1 MTLPTGTVTF
11 LFTDIEGSTK
21 LARQSPDQ
29 WEFLRERHH
38 AILQSAMDAHNG
50 YVFQVIGDA
59 FCVAF
64 HTASDAVRAAV
75 KSQIDLHAKN
85 WGNVPIKVRMGI
97 HTGQAQLQPVGDY
110 HGYLAMSRVQR
121 LMSAGHGGQVLISAT
136 TQELLLE
143 DLPQDVSLLDLGER
157 RLKDLIRPEHIYQ
170 LVVPGL
176 PADFPPLK
184 TLDFYRHNLPFQL
197 TSFIGREKE
206 MDEIRKA
213 IREHR
218 LVTLTGVGGTG
229 KTRLSL
235 QVAADMLDQFQQG
248 VWFVELASLTNPDL
262 IPQTIL
268 FTFGIPEQPG
278 LSVLQ
283 SLQDYLHE
291 KKLLLVLDNCE
302 HLIQACA
309 RIVNALLSSS
319 PTLVI
324 LATSREALG
333 VHGEMLWHVPSLSLP
348 DIKKLPALERMS
360 QYEAVHL
367 FIERATLVQPHL
379 QVTNENAPAIAQ
391 ICFRLDGIPLAIELA
406 AARVKTLDVEQIAKR
421 LDDRFRLLTGGSRT
435 VLERHQTLRAAIDWS
450 YNLLPSDE
458 QLLLCRLSV
467 FAGGWTLEA
476 AEQVCAGDHDV
487 SSYDVF
493 DLLSHLVDKSLV
505 ILDETRYRLLETT
518 RQYADGKLLE
528 AKEDES
534 VRDRHLIYF
543 LELAGQADKEIHGP
557 SQVEW
562 MHRLERDHDNFRAA
576 LDWSVSTGKTEFAL
590 RLLGSLSWA
599 WGWGGYFSEMQS
611 WFDKMRGLPDASAHP
626 ALYARLLNHL
636 GRQIWLSGD
645 LHRAEA
651 LLEESRAL
659 WVKLSVEGERG
670 LAETLDLLGWVVRS
684 REGDN
689 KLAQSLFQQGF
700 ELYQKHG
707 DQWGMSIA
715 MADWA
720 NTVFMEGRHSEA
732 EQLYRKSLAKF
743 QELGDK
749 WGVAYVL
756 GDWGEMARFLGDV
769 ERAGRFY
776 EQSLEIRRE
785 LGYRRMVEITLFN
798 LAWIRLRTGDYEKA
812 RALFE
817 ESLELS
823 REENFRFWLVIYLAG
838 FASVLAVTG
847 RLEKAARLFG
857 AFEAL
862 LESTGRIMD
871 PADQKEFDDYVAVV
885 RQRLDQAAFEQ
896 AWAQGR
902 AMTSEEAIEFA
913 LKETDV

>member
-1 MTLPTGTVTF
+1 
-11 LFTDIEGSTK
+11 
-21 LARQSPDQ
+21 
-29 WEFLRERHH
+29 
-38 AILQSAMDAHNG
+38 MDAYHG
-50 YVFQVIGDA
+50 YVFQIIGDA

-64 HTASDAVRAAV
+64 HTAGDAFRAAA
-75 KSQIDLHAKN
+75 KAQFDLHN
-85 WGNVPIKVRMGI
+85 ELWGDTPVKVRMGI
-97 HTGQAQLQPVGDY
+97 HTGRAKLQEKGDY

-121 LMSAGHGGQVLISAT
+121 LMSAGHGGQVLVSAA

-143 DLPQDVSLLDLGER
+143 DLPEDVALRDLGEW

-170 LVVPGL
+170 LLIPGL
-176 PADFPPLK
+176 PVDFPPLK
-184 TLDFYRHNLPFQL
+184 TLDFYRHNLPVQL
-197 TSFIGREKE
+197 TTFIGRAKE
-206 MDEIRKA
+206 LEEIKQA

-229 KTRLSL
+229 KTRLGL
-235 QVAADMLDQFQQG
+235 QVAADMLDQFPPG

-268 FTFGIPEQPG
+268 STFGIPEQLG

-291 KKLLLVLDNCE
+291 KKLLLMLDNCE
-302 HLIQACA
+302 HLIRACA
-309 RIVNALLSSS
+309 GIANTLLSHS
-319 PTLVI
+319 PSLTI

-333 VHGEMLWHVPSLSLP
+333 VPGEMLWHVPSLSLP
-348 DIKKLPALERMS
+348 DIKQLPALERLS
-360 QYEAVHL
+360 QYEAVQL
-367 FIERATLVQPHL
+367 FIERATLVQPHF

-406 AARVKTLDVEQIAKR
+406 AARVRALEVDQIYKR
-421 LDDRFRLLTGGSRT
+421 LDDRFRLLTGGSRM

-450 YNLLPSDE
+450 YNLLPIDE

-476 AEQVCAGDHDV
+476 AEQVCAGDHNV
-487 SSYDVF
+487 SSYDVL
-493 DLLSHLVDKSLV
+493 DLLTHLVDKSLA
-505 ILDETRYRLLETT
+505 ILDRSQYRMLETT
-518 RQYADGKLLE
+518 RQYAHEKLLE
-528 AKEDES
+528 ARESES
-534 VRDRHLIYF
+534 VRHRHLIYF

-576 LDWSVSTGKTEFAL
+576 LDWAVSTGKTEFAL

-599 WGWGGYFSEMQS
+599 WGWRGYFSEMES
-611 WFDKMRGLPDASAHP
+611 WFDKMRVLPDTSAHP

-645 LHRAEA
+645 LRQAEA
-651 LLEESRAL
+651 LLEESRTLWLAL
-659 WVKLSVEGERG
+659 NVEGERG
-670 LAETLDLLGWVVRS
+670 LAETLDFLGLVVRS

-689 KLAQSLFQQGF
+689 KLAQSLFQQSF
-700 ELYQKHG
+700 ELYQKYGH
-707 DQWGMSIA
+707 QWGMAIA

-720 NTVFMEGRHSEA
+720 STVFMEGRHPEA
-732 EQLYRKSLAKF
+732 EQLYMKSLAKL

-756 GDWGEMARFLGDV
+756 GEWGEMARFLGDV

-776 EQSLEIRRE
+776 EQSLEIFRE
-785 LGYRRMVEITLFN
+785 LGSRRVIEVILFN
-798 LAWIRLRTGDYEKA
+798 LAWVRLRTGDYQKA
-812 RALFE
+812 RTLFK

-823 REENFRFWLVIYLAG
+823 KEENFRFWYVSCLAG
-838 FASVLAVTG
+838 FASVLAVSG
-847 RLEKAARLFG
+847 NLEKAARLFG
-857 AFEAL
+857 AFESL
-862 LESTGRIMD
+862 LESTGRVMD

-885 RQRLDQAAFEQ
+885 REQLDQTAFAQ
-896 AWAQGR
+896 AWAEGR
-902 AMTSEEAIEFA
+902 AMTVEEAIEFA
-913 LKETDV
+913 LRETNA